1 MLMSEILIARFKNKK
16 EADAATM
23 LIKKQ
28 SASSTL
34 VRGTNLEDMLL
45 GELITEGM
53 KEKGSTPI
61 KVFKKELDAQI
72 KTLQK

>member
-61 KVFKKELDAQI
+61 KVFKKQLDAQI

>member
-1 MLMSEILIARFKNKK
+1 MSEILIARFKNKK
-16 EADAATM
+16 EADAATL

-34 VRGTNLEDMLL
+34 MRGSNLEDMLL

-53 KEKGSTPI
+53 KEKKNTPI
-61 KVFKKELDAQI
+61 RVFKKQLDNRI
-72 KTLQK
+72 KALQK

>member
-1 MLMSEILIARFKNKK
+1 MSEILIARFKNKK
-16 EADAATM
+16 EADAATI

-28 SASSTL
+28 STSSTL

-53 KEKGSTPI
+53 KEKRSTPI
-61 KVFKKELDAQI
+61 KVFKKQLDEQI
-72 KTLQK
+72 KALQK

>member
-1 MLMSEILIARFKNKK
+1 MSELLIARFKNKK
-16 EADAATM
+16 EADAATQ

-34 VRGTNLEDMLL
+34 VRGTSLADMLL

-53 KEKGSTPI
+53 KEKGSIPI
-61 KVFKKELDAQI
+61 KVFKKQLDAQI
-72 KTLQK
+72 KVLQR